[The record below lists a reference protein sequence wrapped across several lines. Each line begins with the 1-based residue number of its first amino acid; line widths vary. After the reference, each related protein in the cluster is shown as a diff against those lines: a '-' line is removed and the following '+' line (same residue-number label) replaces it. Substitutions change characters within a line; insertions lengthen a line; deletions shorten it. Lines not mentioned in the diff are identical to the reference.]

1 MDCSPPGSSVRGI
14 FQARV
19 LEWGA
24 IAFSDRLT
32 DMMLNAFL
40 LLVVFSCWFFET
52 WQTIAR
58 QAPLSSTISQSL
70 LKFMSTELVMLSNHL
85 ILCRPFSFC
94 LQSFPASGSFPVS
107 SLFKSDS
114 QSNGAST
121 TALPMNIQDW
131 FSLGLTGL
139 ISLLSKGLSRVFS
152 STTIWKHQFF
162 GTQASLVVQTVKN
175 QPAMQETWVWSPG
188 SGRFPG
194 EGNVYPLQY
203 SCLENSMHRGA
214 WWPTVHRL
222 AKSQTQLSN

>member
-1 MDCSPPGSSVRGI
+1 
-14 FQARV
+14 
-19 LEWGA
+19 
-24 IAFSDRLT
+24 
-32 DMMLNAFL
+32 
-40 LLVVFSCWFFET
+40 
-52 WQTIAR
+52 
-58 QAPLSSTISQSL
+58 
-70 LKFMSTELVMLSNHL
+70 MSTELVMLSNHL

-203 SCLENSMHRGA
+203 SGLENSMDCSPWGPKELDKTERLSLSLHC
-214 WWPTVHRL
+214 WSEIDLKHPPELWPMCTL
-222 AKSQTQLSN
+222 IPK